1 MFGIHSV
8 LYGLPRG
15 HGVKNPP
22 ASAGILRR
30 CGFDPWIRKIPLEE
44 ELATHS
50 IFLPGE
56 SHGQRSLVG
65 HSPWG
70 HTELNMTEATL
81 HTGTQLLGTEQ
92 PFTNVS
98 FGFSCTLERDMII
111 SSTH

>member
-70 HTELNMTEATL
+70 HRESDTPE
-81 HTGTQLLGTEQ
+81 QLRTSRSVSEEPECEHRGW
-92 PFTNVS
+92 PFLRLTNRA
-98 FGFSCTLERDMII
+98 G
-111 SSTH
+111 